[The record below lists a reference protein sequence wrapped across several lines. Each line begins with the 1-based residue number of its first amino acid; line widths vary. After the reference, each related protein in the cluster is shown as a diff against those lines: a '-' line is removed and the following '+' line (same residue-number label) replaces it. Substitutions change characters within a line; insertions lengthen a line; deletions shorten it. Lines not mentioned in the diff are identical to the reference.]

1 MLVSLLGPV
10 QPATSA
16 RTKIDTIE
24 MNLDILLLLLSA
36 RVKYYIAEAFTLKS
50 QNLSLVLRILSF
62 GDKMA
67 EKQNVFV
74 MKDRVEGLEK
84 LVDKVLKV
92 DGLHELAK
100 DITNEVIT
108 KAVNDSKAELA
119 RIVVE
124 SADAFLNEKNSVKI
138 EADARFDF
146 AKTEFQA
153 ALVEHIESVEARV
166 ATVELKAKAAIA
178 IASISMIV
186 SAVLRFL

>member
-1 MLVSLLGPV
+1 
-10 QPATSA
+10 
-16 RTKIDTIE
+16 
-24 MNLDILLLLLSA
+24 
-36 RVKYYIAEAFTLKS
+36 
-50 QNLSLVLRILSF
+50 
-62 GDKMA
+62 MA

-119 RIVVE
+119 KIVVE

>member
-1 MLVSLLGPV
+1 
-10 QPATSA
+10 
-16 RTKIDTIE
+16 
-24 MNLDILLLLLSA
+24 
-36 RVKYYIAEAFTLKS
+36 
-50 QNLSLVLRILSF
+50 
-62 GDKMA
+62 MA

-166 ATVELKAKAAIA
+166 AKVELKAKAAIA
-178 IASISMIV
+178 IASISMIA

>member
-1 MLVSLLGPV
+1 
-10 QPATSA
+10 
-16 RTKIDTIE
+16 
-24 MNLDILLLLLSA
+24 
-36 RVKYYIAEAFTLKS
+36 
-50 QNLSLVLRILSF
+50 
-62 GDKMA
+62 MA
-67 EKQNVFV
+67 EKQTVFV

-100 DITNEVIT
+100 DITDQVVT

-138 EADARFDF
+138 EADARFSV
-146 AKTEFQA
+146 AKTEFQT

-166 ATVELKAKAAIA
+166 IAVELKAKAAIA

>member
-1 MLVSLLGPV
+1 MS
-10 QPATSA
+10 
-16 RTKIDTIE
+16 E
-24 MNLDILLLLLSA
+24 
-36 RVKYYIAEAFTLKS
+36 KS
-50 QNLSLVLRILSF
+50 
-62 GDKMA
+62 
-67 EKQNVFV
+67 NVFV

-100 DITNEVIT
+100 DITDQVVT

-138 EADARFDF
+138 DADARLSI
-146 AKTEFQA
+146 AKNEFQS

-166 ATVELKAKAAIA
+166 AAAELKAKAAIA
-178 IASISMIV
+178 IASISMIA

>member
-1 MLVSLLGPV
+1 
-10 QPATSA
+10 
-16 RTKIDTIE
+16 
-24 MNLDILLLLLSA
+24 
-36 RVKYYIAEAFTLKS
+36 
-50 QNLSLVLRILSF
+50 
-62 GDKMA
+62 MA

>member
-1 MLVSLLGPV
+1 M
-10 QPATSA
+10 
-16 RTKIDTIE
+16 
-24 MNLDILLLLLSA
+24 
-36 RVKYYIAEAFTLKS
+36 
-50 QNLSLVLRILSF
+50 
-62 GDKMA
+62 
-67 EKQNVFV
+67 
-74 MKDRVEGLEK
+74 
-84 LVDKVLKV
+84 
-92 DGLHELAK
+92 
-100 DITNEVIT
+100 
-108 KAVNDSKAELA
+108 NDSKAELA

>member
-1 MLVSLLGPV
+1 
-10 QPATSA
+10 
-16 RTKIDTIE
+16 
-24 MNLDILLLLLSA
+24 
-36 RVKYYIAEAFTLKS
+36 
-50 QNLSLVLRILSF
+50 
-62 GDKMA
+62 MA

-178 IASISMIV
+178 IASISMIT